1 MVVALPAMS
10 EEEYIFVVV
19 ELVVVEFPV
28 MVRSAFMVE
37 LALEMNPLL
46 KYQVLLSVPVVEAV

>member
-19 ELVVVEFPV
+19 ELVVVEFP
-28 MVRSAFMVE
+28 RITR
-37 LALEMNPLL
+37 LPLI
-46 KYQVLLSVPVVEAV
+46 VVFPAE